1 MLYYITEY
9 KFDADMPVRGP
20 FPDEDS
26 CWSAMKEDAE
36 VEHRIDV
43 EENQWETEPLEIN
56 REEGVI
62 KLRNIF
68 PDHEDITTWSII
80 DVPYYVSERKET
92 AVIEVMMSQG
102 LSKDTAEKLFSDIKD
117 ILFK

>member
-9 KFDADMPVRGP
+9 NFDADMPVRGP

-36 VEHRIDV
+36 VEHRIDI

-80 DVPYYVSERKET
+80 DVPYYVSEQKE
-92 AVIEVMMSQG
+92 
-102 LSKDTAEKLFSDIKD
+102 KDVLKLMANYGISRETAEKLFSDIKD